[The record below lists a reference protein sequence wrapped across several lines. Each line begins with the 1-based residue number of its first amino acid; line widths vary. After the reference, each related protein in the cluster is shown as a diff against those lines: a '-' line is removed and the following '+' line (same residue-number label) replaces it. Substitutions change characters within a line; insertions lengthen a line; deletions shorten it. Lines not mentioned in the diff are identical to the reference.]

1 MTLPEPDVLTQFVSR
16 VFRIDDVTIGD
27 SQNGKY
33 LFRYRG
39 LLLLDDSAD
48 SYNQL
53 TNSLSPYGITPLFRV
68 EGEQQVI
75 YLIKGNL
82 DISPS
87 KLWVNGLMFGLTVLS
102 VWLAGAMYAFGY
114 NHPNVEITSLME
126 LYRVSIMNFWDG
138 LPFAAS
144 LMAILLAHEFGHY
157 LVGRWHKANV
167 TLPYFIPLPIPGGFG
182 TMGAVIQM
190 KSPPKNRRS
199 LLDIG
204 IAGPIAGLVV
214 AIPVILLG
222 LSLSKLGPV
231 LPNTQLEG
239 NSILYLM
246 LKYTVFGKLLPAPV
260 DYNGVQPFVYWV
272 RYVITGTPVPVGG
285 MDVQLNPIAWAGW
298 VGLLVTSLNLI
309 PAGQLDGGHVMY
321 ALFGKRMR
329 KLLVPIIVMLVVLG
343 FFWTGWWL
351 WVFLLLIFGR
361 ISDEP
366 LDQITQL
373 DGRRKIVAFLVIV
386 LFILV
391 FIPIPL
397 VLI

>member
-126 LYRVSIMNFWDG
+126 LYRVSIMNFWDTWWG
-138 LPFAAS
+138 D
-144 LMAILLAHEFGHY
+144 
-157 LVGRWHKANV
+157 
-167 TLPYFIPLPIPGGFG
+167 G
-182 TMGAVIQM
+182 TKQM
-190 KSPPKNRRS
+190 
-199 LLDIG
+199 
-204 IAGPIAGLVV
+204 
-214 AIPVILLG
+214 
-222 LSLSKLGPV
+222 
-231 LPNTQLEG
+231 
-239 NSILYLM
+239 
-246 LKYTVFGKLLPAPV
+246 
-260 DYNGVQPFVYWV
+260 
-272 RYVITGTPVPVGG
+272 
-285 MDVQLNPIAWAGW
+285 
-298 VGLLVTSLNLI
+298 
-309 PAGQLDGGHVMY
+309 
-321 ALFGKRMR
+321 
-329 KLLVPIIVMLVVLG
+329 
-343 FFWTGWWL
+343 
-351 WVFLLLIFGR
+351 
-361 ISDEP
+361 
-366 LDQITQL
+366 
-373 DGRRKIVAFLVIV
+373 
-386 LFILV
+386 
-391 FIPIPL
+391 
-397 VLI
+397 